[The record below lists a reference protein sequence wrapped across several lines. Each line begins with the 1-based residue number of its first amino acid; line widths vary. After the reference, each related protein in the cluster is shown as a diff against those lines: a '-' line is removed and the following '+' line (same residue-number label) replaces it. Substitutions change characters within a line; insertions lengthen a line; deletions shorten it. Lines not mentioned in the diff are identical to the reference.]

1 MNRSIAV
8 PFSVLLFSAQFSFS
22 WYLFFF
28 KHLVIDSY
36 SVQWPKSKPFLKN
49 NEKRY
54 LPIFSFQL
62 DLVCDNK
69 WWPSTSTSLFY
80 VGSLIGNVLFGVI
93 ADKYVFFPLLRK
105 NTYKNPLFAAFF
117 RYGRRTSFFC
127 LLFLEVTI
135 SIVTCFSPNYTV
147 FTVLRTLNGVTFPA
161 LFQIP
166 FILCK

>member
-36 SVQWPKSKPFLKN
+36 SVQWPKSKPSLKN

-93 ADKYVFFPLLRK
+93 ADKYVFSRFYAK
-105 NTYKNPLFAAFF
+105 I
-117 RYGRRTSFFC
+117 RTKT
-127 LLFLEVTI
+127 LFLRP
-135 SIVTCFSPNYTV
+135 FSGTDAARPFFV
-147 FTVLRTLNGVTFPA
+147 SFSSKWRSPLSPVSRPI
-161 LFQIP
+161 IP
-166 FILCK
+166 YSQYLEHWTG